1 MSLTWRP
8 LLSLLLLA
16 AAVPLGPAAAGEM
29 RYTDSPMLAERIAD
43 KQIPSVSERLPKT
56 PLVSDMLTRGRSIGR
71 YGGEIRTLVS
81 KARDLRY
88 VTVNGYTRLVAYN
101 ERLEL
106 KPDILESVENDGD
119 RVFTFTLREGHK
131 WSDGEPFTTEDF
143 RYYWE
148 DIANNAELSPSG
160 PPDFLLIDDKPA
172 KVEIID
178 ERHVR
183 FSWDRPNARFLPSL
197 ALPRPTFIYSPAH
210 YLKKFHKN
218 YADPDKLAALAKKR
232 KLTSWA
238 ALHNKLD
245 DPYEAANID
254 MPVLDPWRI
263 VTKSPA
269 QRYIFERNPYF
280 HRVDPQGQQLPY
292 VDRIMVDLASSGLM
306 AAKANA
312 GEVDLLARGLSMGDV
327 PVLKAGEAMHNYR
340 TLLWPVARGSAFAL
354 YPNLTT
360 NDPVWRT
367 LLRDVRFRRALSL
380 AIDRRTLNNA
390 LWFGLG
396 TEGNNTVVKES
407 VLFKEELRTRWAEY
421 NADEANRLLD
431 EIGLTERDSSDYRLL
446 PDGRTLEIL
455 VEVAGRR
462 SRPHR
467 RSPDHGGV
475 HD

>member
-71 YGGEIRTLVS
+71 FGGEIRTLVS

-106 KPDILESVENDGD
+106 KPDILESVENEGTASSPSLSARGTNGDGQ
-119 RVFTFTLREGHK
+119 
-131 WSDGEPFTTEDF
+131 PFTTEDF

-148 DIANNAELSPSG
+148 DVANNKELLPSG
-160 PPDFLLIDDKPA
+160 RRRLPPDRRQAAQGGL
-172 KVEIID
+172 
-178 ERHVR
+178 
-183 FSWDRPNARFLPSL
+183 DRRTAHPLQLGQAEP
-197 ALPRPTFIYSPAH
+197 ALPPIARLAPAH
-210 YLKKFHKN
+210 LHLLAGPLPQEVPQAICRPGKARRPCKEAQ
-218 YADPDKLAALAKKR
+218 ADVLGSAPQQGRRSLR
-232 KLTSWA
+232 GR
-238 ALHNKLD
+238 
-245 DPYEAANID
+245 NID

-280 HRVDPQGQQLPY
+280 HRVDPKGQQLPY
-292 VDRIMVDLASSGLM
+292 VDRITVDLASSGLM

-340 TLLWPVARGSAFAL
+340 TLLG
-354 YPNLTT
+354 
-360 NDPVWRT
+360 
-367 LLRDVRFRRALSL
+367 
-380 AIDRRTLNNA
+380 
-390 LWFGLG
+390 
-396 TEGNNTVVKES
+396 
-407 VLFKEELRTRWAEY
+407 
-421 NADEANRLLD
+421 
-431 EIGLTERDSSDYRLL
+431 
-446 PDGRTLEIL
+446 
-455 VEVAGRR
+455 
-462 SRPHR
+462 
-467 RSPDHGGV
+467 RSPEARHSRSIPT
-475 HD
+475 